1 MFHNVFFLRK
11 GQEEMKKIRIL
22 WVFALLFLFATGCE
36 GKYEREYSEKGKDEH
51 EEKQIEYKGEAR
63 LWNFEDAKIGMLPEG
78 FSSQMTGKGGLG
90 KWEIIKDHTAP
101 SESNV
106 LAQTSQ
112 EYFGYHFN
120 IAINEKDIYDNLE
133 ISVKFKGVKGEEDQG
148 GGPVWRY
155 QDADNYYI
163 ARANPLENNFRVYKV
178 VNGNRLQMDS
188 ARVKV
193 TSNEWHTINII
204 NRKDRIQCYYDGRLY
219 LEVTDDTFK
228 SGKIGLWTKA
238 DAVTYFDDLE
248 VRPVK

>member
-1 MFHNVFFLRK
+1 MRKAKIFGICFL
-11 GQEEMKKIRIL
+11 
-22 WVFALLFLFATGCE
+22 FLLFVAIGCKAE
-36 GKYEREYSEKGKDEH
+36 YGRESGEKEAVEYD
-51 EEKQIEYKGEAR
+51 EKQIQYKGKAK
-63 LWNFEDAKIGMLPEG
+63 LWNFEDAKTGKLPDD
-78 FSSQMTGKGGLG
+78 FSNQMTGKGGIG
-90 KWEIIKDHTAP
+90 KWEVVKDHTAP
-101 SESNV
+101 SAPNV
-106 LAQTSQ
+106 LGQTSQ

-120 IAINEKDIYDNLE
+120 MAINEKKTYDDLE

-155 QDADNYYI
+155 QDPDNYYI

-204 NRKDRIQCYYDGRLY
+204 TRKDRIQCYYDGRLY

-248 VRPVK
+248 VRPLK